1 MVCVLSLP
9 AVEDQTDVA
18 WYDSLMKYQLQ
29 ILFDI
34 ILHDRIENE
43 LERRSGI
50 FKFAV

>member
-1 MVCVLSLP
+1 MVCVVSLP

-29 ILFDI
+29 ILFDT
-34 ILHDRIENE
+34 ILNDRTDKE
-43 LERRSGI
+43 LGRRSGT